1 MRRGGLP
8 LKVKVVEQIF
18 ELSEKGLSSRAVAD
32 MLHTRQGTVLDYLK
46 LGKEKGIERSKK
58 LNEETAPLKI
68 NNKDIWHDK
77 LSKDWLLS
85 YAEGGRGGYLSP
97 LMLFCNLADKL
108 PTELIEDAE
117 EDIKAGRL
125 LRERRYFDYFIK
137 FEQWLKKEGYASVK
151 GNITSV
157 KAFFQFYQVMDLPKT
172 RHRAENAKEG
182 VEANNNIRITKNDIK
197 DMLSVCRYLRD
208 EAIILTM
215 ASSGLGSAEIRALT
229 IGDFLK
235 GYNEETKITKL
246 YSKRIKTN
254 KHFITF
260 ISPETTDM
268 VLEYLEKERKFKAWN
283 TNTMGEKNLNL
294 KELNK
299 YKAQPLFAE
308 IKHVSTKKDKGI
320 GLSKSGLIRVFKDI
334 SRRLDRV
341 VVNEDRTQNNLVY
354 NELRAHNLRKYF
366 NTSMKNA
373 GCPDFAVEYLMGH
386 KVDAVKATYYLR
398 NDAEL
403 EDIYLKFMPSV
414 TIRPTET
421 QVLVSGE
428 YKELKFEN
436 ETLRKELEEIKTKE
450 NTVGSLYAE
459 IAENP
464 ELKGM
469 FDALLS
475 ALGEKIAITKGKK
488 PEVIM
493 TVEEALKDG
502 GEHEYVKIRS
512 EEK

>member
-8 LKVKVVEQIF
+8 LRVEVVEQIF
-18 ELSEKGLSSRAVAD
+18 ELSERGLSSRAIAD
-32 MLHTRQGTVLDYLK
+32 KLKTRQGTVLDYLK
-46 LGKEKGIERSKK
+46 LGKEKGIERAKK
-58 LNEETAPLKI
+58 LNEETKPLKI
-68 NNKDIWHDK
+68 SNKDIWKDK

-85 YAEGGRGGYLSP
+85 YAEGGRGGYLAA

-117 EDIKAGRL
+117 EDIKAGKL
-125 LRERRYFDYFIK
+125 LRQRRYFDYFIK

-172 RHRAENAKEG
+172 KFRAANAEEG
-182 VEANNNIRITKNDIK
+182 VEANNNVRITKEDIK
-197 DMLSVCRYLRD
+197 DMMSVCRYRRD
-208 EAIILTM
+208 EAIILVM
-215 ASSGLGSAEIRALT
+215 ASSGLGSAEVRTLT

-246 YSKRIKTN
+246 YSKRIKTK

-283 TNTMGEKNLNL
+283 ANGEKSLNL

-320 GLSKSGLIRVFKDI
+320 GLSKSGLIRILKDI

-373 GCPDFAVEYLMGH
+373 GCPDFAVEYMMGH
-386 KVDAVKATYYLR
+386 RIDSTKATYYLR
-398 NDAEL
+398 NDEEL
-403 EDIYLKFMPSV
+403 ENLYLKFMPSV

-428 YKELKFEN
+428 YKELKLKN
-436 ETLRKELEEIKTKE
+436 EILRKELEEIKTKE
-450 NTVGSLYAE
+450 NTISGLYAE
-459 IAENP
+459 INDNP

-469 FDALLS
+469 FDSLLCALS
-475 ALGEKIAITKGKK
+475 EKVAIIKGKK
-488 PEVIM
+488 PEVVM